1 MSIRY
6 GQICPVSKAA
16 EMLGERWTLLIIR
29 ELVLGTTRFNDFQ
42 RALSQ
47 ISPTLL
53 TKRLNQL
60 EEAGL
65 LIRKTIPNQQRIEY
79 HPTAA
84 SKELKPIIL
93 GLGEW
98 GMRWAR
104 GQMNDEELD
113 VEMLMY
119 DLQRRID
126 AEQMPG
132 GRTVIKFLFSTLPKF
147 THWWI
152 VIEPDGTRILCVHN
166 PRLPVDIELIT
177 DLRTMSHVWAG
188 DMDIRMAKEAG
199 RLELK
204 GNPNLIRTITSWLR
218 PGTFAHVR
226 PQSGP
231 ISIKQSRARI
241 RKAGM
246 HEKKKKFGDRSEEI
260 YVKM

>member
-16 EMLGERWTLLIIR
+16 ELLGERWTLLIIR

-65 LIRKTIPNQQRIEY
+65 VVRKTMPNQRRIEY

-104 GQMNDEELD
+104 GQMNDDELD
-113 VEMLMY
+113 VEILMY

-126 AEQMPG
+126 AEQLPG
-132 GRTVIKFLFSTLPKF
+132 GRTVIKFFFQALPKF
-147 THWWI
+147 AHWWI
-152 VIEPDGTRILCVHN
+152 VIEPDGTRVLCVHN

-177 DLRTMSHVWAG
+177 DLRSMSHVWAG
-188 DMDIRMAKEAG
+188 DMDIRMAKDTG

-204 GNPNLIRTITSWLR
+204 GNAILIRTISSWLR
-218 PGTFAHVR
+218 PGTFAHIR
-226 PQSGP
+226 PQSGL
-231 ISIKQSRARI
+231 ISIRQSGKRI
-241 RKAGM
+241 RNPEIQEPTRQFLKKGAQIYAKA
-246 HEKKKKFGDRSEEI
+246 
-260 YVKM
+260 

>member
-16 EMLGERWTLLIIR
+16 ELLGERWTLLIIR

-60 EEAGL
+60 AEAGL
-65 LIRKTIPNQQRIEY
+65 LVRKTLPGQRRIEY
-79 HPTAA
+79 HPTTA

-126 AEQMPG
+126 AEQLPG
-132 GRTVIKFLFSTLPKF
+132 GRTVIKFRFRALPKF
-147 THWWI
+147 EHWWI
-152 VIEPDGTRILCVHN
+152 VIEPDGTRVLCVHN
-166 PRLPVDIELIT
+166 PRVPIDVELIT
-177 DLRTMSHVWAG
+177 DVRTMSHVWAG
-188 DMDIRMAKEAG
+188 DMDIRMAKNTG

-204 GNPNLIRTITSWLR
+204 GDPILIRTISSWLR
-218 PGTFAHVR
+218 PGTFAHIR

-231 ISIKQSRARI
+231 ISIKHSREQI
-241 RKAGM
+241 RKTEVNKA
-246 HEKKKKFGDRSEEI
+246 I
-260 YVKM
+260 A